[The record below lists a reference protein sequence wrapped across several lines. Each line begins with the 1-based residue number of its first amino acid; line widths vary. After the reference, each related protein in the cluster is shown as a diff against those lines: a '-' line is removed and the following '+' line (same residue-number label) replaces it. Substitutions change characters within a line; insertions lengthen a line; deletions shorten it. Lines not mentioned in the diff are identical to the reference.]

1 MVKTGD
7 IIAYEDNEM
16 DKAEEIRMFQELV
29 NNGQAW
35 RLQGSYGR
43 AAMDM
48 IEAGLITLGEH
59 GHYDYYGNY
68 VPSKHEV
75 EPGTKGSQEY
85 ADEMNH
91 SRELGYAT

>member
-1 MVKTGD
+1 MGLVDD
-7 IIAYEDNEM
+7 IIAVEEGELSED
-16 DKAEEIRMFQELV
+16 DEIAVFQELV

-48 IEAGLITLGEH
+48 IERGFITLGDK
-59 GHYDYYGNY
+59 GHHDYYGNY

-75 EPGTKGSQEY
+75 EPGTKGSQ
-85 ADEMNH
+85 AFVDEMN
-91 SRELGYAT
+91 RNRGLGYRV